1 MNIRTSLLAGIAA
14 LCLSLTAAQAQPRTI
29 KIGVLNDMSTIY
41 TDVSG
46 KGSVVA
52 AQLAAEDFIKE
63 NPAYKV
69 EILSGDHQNKP
80 DIGSTIV
87 RRWIDVDH
95 IDAVVDV
102 PTSSVVLAINTVL
115 RDANKVFLASS
126 AATSDLTGKF
136 CSPNTVQWVFDTW
149 SQAHG
154 TAAAIMKQGYD
165 TWFFVAADFAL
176 GDALIADTRPVV
188 EKLGGRVV
196 GIVRPP
202 LNTPDQSSF
211 LLQAQASGAKVVA
224 LMNAGGDVINAI
236 KQAHEFGLTDH
247 QKLAAML
254 VFITDIE
261 SVGLRTAQ
269 GLLLTAAFYWDLND
283 DNRAFAKRFAAAGM
297 TGRVPTMNHAGVYS
311 STLAY
316 LRAVAAIGGV
326 DGVKVVEQM
335 KRTPVDDKL
344 FGHVVI
350 RPDGRAVHD
359 MYLFQVKTPTES
371 KGPWDDYKLVAT
383 IPAAEAFRPLA
394 EGGCALVK

>member
-14 LCLSLTAAQAQPRTI
+14 VCLSLTAAQAQPRTI
-29 KIGVLNDMSTIY
+29 RIGVLNDMSTIY

-52 AQLAAEDFIKE
+52 AQLAVDDFMKE

-224 LMNAGGDVINAI
+224 LASVGGDLVNLL
-236 KQAHEFGLTDH
+236 KQANEFGLRDSGKQVVAGFLTYIQDINALG
-247 QKLAAML
+247 LAA
-254 VFITDIE
+254 T
-261 SVGLRTAQ
+261 Q
-269 GLLLTAAFYWDLND
+269 GYTFTEGFYWNQ
-283 DNRAFAKRFAAAGM
+283 NEVARAFAQRFFSIRQAM
-297 TGRVPTMNHAGVYS
+297 PSKNHAEIYTAV
-311 STLAY
+311 THY
-316 LRAVAAIGGV
+316 LRAIEAAGTDEAVAVNRAMR
-326 DGVKVVEQM
+326 E
-335 KRTPVDDKL
+335 RPL
-344 FGHVVI
+344 NYFGHPATV
-350 RPDGRAVHD
+350 RSDGRV
-359 MYLFQVKTPTES
+359 LFDVELWQVKTPAESTE
-371 KGPWDDYKLVAT
+371 PWDYYTPVRT
-383 IPAAEAFRPLA
+383 IPAAEAFLPINREA
-394 EGGCALVK
+394 CGG